1 MLSDTVLKVSDRPV
15 AAGAL
20 ADTHE
25 GTFKDLRVRVDRVRV
40 YSIEGQL
47 EAKVRHLCC
56 SLPIFHFL
64 RNPTDVLPRGYFVE
78 AHESPKRCTL
88 LRSYLQSSSIRLELG
103 ASCGFNGMRQ
113 HAPRDKSTRPRGCPF
128 YCARG
133 VTKAS
138 PTLQLCDIAE
148 GLNYLHSHDV
158 VHGSMKGVCVSGP
171 PAI

>member
-40 YSIEGQL
+40 YLKEDQQ
-47 EAKVRHLCC
+47 EVKVRYLCC
-56 SLPIFHFL
+56 APPAFHFL
-64 RNPTDVLPRGYFVE
+64 RNPTDVLPGGCLVE
-78 AHESPKRCTL
+78 AYESPKHCTL
-88 LRSYLQSSSIRLELG
+88 LWSYPRSSSVRFGLG
-103 ASCGFNGMRQ
+103 ASCGSNGMRQ
-113 HAPRDKSTRPRGCPF
+113 HAPRDKSTRPCGFPF
-128 YCARG
+128 YCASG
-133 VTKAS
+133 VTKPS
-138 PTLQLCDIAE
+138 PTLKLCDIAE

-158 VHGSMKGVCVSGP
+158 VHGSMKGVRVSGP